1 VLPSGAD
8 STIVAQRDGL
18 EVTVRVMGN
27 TKIKMDDPI
36 WLTFNP
42 DSLNLYD
49 KQSGNLSVG
58 H

>member
-1 VLPSGAD
+1 
-8 STIVAQRDGL
+8 
-18 EVTVRVMGN
+18 VMGN

-49 KQSGNLSVG
+49 KQSGNLIVG